1 MVVDRHAIRKNFAK
15 DEKGFKISLATAI
28 ASSKVMQH
36 YANVDTSKRPIR
48 LKMIKT
54 LMEEKESGEFIEVET
69 KYKNLAYTNEKR
81 FEIAWKPHLKGE
93 ERAKPLLFHMAT

>member
-36 YANVDTSKRPIR
+36 YANVDTSKRPIQI
-48 LKMIKT
+48 KMIRT
-54 LMEEKESGEFIEVET
+54 LMEESEKGELVEIET
-69 KYKNLAYTNEKR
+69 NYKNLDYTNEKG
-81 FEIAWKPHLKGE
+81 FTIA
-93 ERAKPLLFHMAT
+93 